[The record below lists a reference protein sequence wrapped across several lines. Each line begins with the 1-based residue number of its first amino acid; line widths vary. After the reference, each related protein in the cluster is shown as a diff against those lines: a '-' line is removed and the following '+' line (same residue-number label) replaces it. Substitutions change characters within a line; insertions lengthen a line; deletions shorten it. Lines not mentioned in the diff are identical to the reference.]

1 MYKVVV
7 ISQGFF
13 TLYFSKERTEFLNVS
28 AASIFLTSGNGFT
41 IRLAVGA
48 TGRERER
55 ERFLWLQ
62 KKYPLNII
70 ESHLGSLKGNTN
82 G

>member
-28 AASIFLTSGNGFT
+28 AASIFLTAGNGFT
-41 IRLAVGA
+41 MRLAVAA
-48 TGRERER
+48 TVPAEREI
-55 ERFLWLQ
+55 FLWLQ
-62 KKYPLNII
+62 KKYPLNIK

-82 G
+82 GR

>member
-7 ISQGFF
+7 ISQVFF

-55 ERFLWLQ
+55 EISVVT
-62 KKYPLNII
+62 KEISSKYHR
-70 ESHLGSLKGNTN
+70 ESSRKFEGKY
-82 G
+82 

>member
-48 TGRERER
+48 SRRERER
-55 ERFLWLQ
+55 EREISVVT
-62 KKYPLNII
+62 KEISSKYHR
-70 ESHLGSLKGNTN
+70 ESSRKFEGKY
-82 G
+82 